1 MQEWHT
7 VTSPAAFTLLGACIL
22 GVGFMVRF
30 LIALVAEGRKEQAS
44 IEYSVRLN
52 LLEHPASTARV
63 DQVLDKT
70 LTTTSARFA
79 ENPREQRGRNRF
91 TTRAPRT
98 SSS

>member
-30 LIALVAEGRKEQAS
+30 LIAMVAEGRKGQAS

-52 LLEHPASTARV
+52 LVEHPASTAGV
-63 DQVLDKT
+63 DQMLDET
-70 LTTTSARFA
+70 PATTNVRFA
-79 ENPREQRGRNRF
+79 ESPREQRGRNVS
-91 TTRAPRT
+91 TTRAQRT
-98 SSS
+98 SFS